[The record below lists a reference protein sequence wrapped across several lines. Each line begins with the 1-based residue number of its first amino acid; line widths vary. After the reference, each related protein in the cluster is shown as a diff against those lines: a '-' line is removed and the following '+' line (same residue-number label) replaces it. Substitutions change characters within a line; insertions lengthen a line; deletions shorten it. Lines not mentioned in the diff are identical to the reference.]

1 MTLIQSLIIKLT
13 EISYLMAKSI
23 FDKVTYQNTKS
34 KQMRGRVDLLSQD
47 VAKELNTYRNFGIF
61 HTYNDIHSIKWDK
74 DGNEIADDR
83 PTGKPGTPGVRS
95 IFNKF
100 SAVITGAKEGGFS
113 ENMSQAMKD
122 LVVSASETRL
132 DWNIPLLDTP
142 ENRARIKSRSGCTV
156 RELVQAS
163 QRGQFGTATYSYS
176 DFMYCKHLG
185 RVPNNYLITV
195 RRYPIPVLDSV
206 KPRGIGK
213 KRKSTK
219 DNGAANHAPVPIGTM
234 VTWFGVSGNNMKDIL
249 KYKYNMSWREL
260 NAQWEDIERQGGDS
274 GVLNG
279 LEAMFNPASR
289 KAWTGGQ
296 SIPALDNMMPSFFNV
311 GQSPYPNPYDASQ
324 QQRNSRV
331 KVYGP
336 IDRVKKAY
344 SRGAEG
350 LDWDHEFN
358 LVFEYELKAYNGIN
372 PRQAMLDLIAS
383 ILSVTYTSG
392 GFWKG
397 GYRGGGAR
405 QSSAFS
411 NMNIFKCHGTFTD
424 FMDALGQ
431 DIRTGTDA
439 WAKKVKSAGGF
450 VEVAK
455 ELLNMVGGMLMGGLL
470 NKLGRPARYFAPAL
484 ISDAPVGLWHIT
496 MGNPNHPIMVMGN
509 MILLDTEIEH
519 SGPLGLDDFP
529 SNLKVTMHFKRGK
542 PRDQYGIENLYMGGE
557 DRIYTSM
564 DKKLADMYKAA
575 QQYKNGNAKTNM
587 SEVPDLTVPDPDSFK
602 QEDLTAYGRLQTMN
616 PDDDNPVTDEN
627 YAKLISEND
636 IKDDSDNDSNSEKK
650 VDAGKEQDGAAQLL
664 KEQRANLDVIHKT
677 MSSYKELQ
685 DMWMYYFGMSDA
697 QNAITSSRES
707 DKGAFAE
714 AKPEEKPKENQS
726 EGDKAKNEASDGGSN
741 SEGDK
746 TKANKS

>member
-1 MTLIQSLIIKLT
+1 
-13 EISYLMAKSI
+13 MAKSI
-23 FDKVTYQNTKS
+23 FDKVTYQTTKS
-34 KQMRGRVDLLSQD
+34 RQMRGRVDLLSQD

-61 HTYNDIHSIKWDK
+61 HTYNDIYAIKWDK
-74 DGNEIADDR
+74 DGNEIHNPD
-83 PTGKPGTPGVRS
+83 PKIGKPGTPGVRS

-100 SAVITGAKEGGFS
+100 SAVITGAKNGFP
-113 ENMSQAMKD
+113 ENMSKAMKE
-122 LVVSASETRL
+122 LVMNASETRI

-142 ENRARIKSRSGCTV
+142 ENREKIRSRSGCTV

-163 QRGQFGTATYSYS
+163 QKGEFGTATYSYS

-206 KPRGIGK
+206 KPRGIGV

-219 DNGAANHAPVPIGTM
+219 ENGAANHAPVPIGTM

-249 KYKYNMSWREL
+249 KYKYNMAWREL

-289 KAWTGGQ
+289 KAWSGGQ
-296 SIPALDNMMPSFFNV
+296 SIPALDNMMPSFFGV
-311 GQSPYPNPYDASQ
+311 GQSPYPNPYDGSQ

-331 KVYGP
+331 HVYGP

-344 SRGAEG
+344 SRGPDG

-383 ILSVTYTSG
+383 ILSVTYTPG

-397 GYRGGGAR
+397 GYKGGGAR

-424 FMDALGQ
+424 FMDALGK
-431 DIRTGTDA
+431 DIHNGTEA
-439 WAKKVKSAGGF
+439 WANKVKSSGGLI
-450 VEVAK
+450 ETAK
-455 ELLNMVGGMLMGGLL
+455 EILNMVGGMLMGGLL

-496 MGNPNHPIMVMGN
+496 MGNPHHPIMVMGN

-519 SGPLGLDDFP
+519 SGPLGIDDFP

-564 DKKLADMYKAA
+564 DKKLADMYKAS
-575 QQYKNGNAKTNM
+575 QQYKNAKVGAQMNKVVDK
-587 SEVPDLTVPDPDSFK
+587 ELPDIDSFK
-602 QEDLTAYGRLQTMN
+602 QEDLTAYGKLQAMH

-627 YAKLISEND
+627 YAKLISERD
-636 IKDDSDNDSNSEKK
+636 IKNESNDGSDSKNNDAS
-650 VDAGKEQDGAAQLL
+650 KESDGNAELL
-664 KEQRANLDVIHKT
+664 KEQRSQLDGIHKT

-685 DMWMYYFGMSDA
+685 DTWMYYFGMSDA

-714 AKPEEKPKENQS
+714 SKPEEKPKDNQS
-726 EGDKAKNEASDGGSN
+726 EGDKAKNET

-746 TKANKS
+746 AKTNKK

>member
-1 MTLIQSLIIKLT
+1 
-13 EISYLMAKSI
+13 
-23 FDKVTYQNTKS
+23 
-34 KQMRGRVDLLSQD
+34 MRGRVDLLSQD

-61 HTYNDIHSIKWDK
+61 HTYNDVHTIKWDK

-83 PTGKPGTPGVRS
+83 KTGKPGTPGVRS

-100 SAVITGAKEGGFS
+100 SSVLTGASAPMS
-113 ENMSQAMKD
+113 ENMSDAMKQ
-122 LVVSASETRL
+122 LVLNASETRIN
-132 DWNIPLLDTP
+132 WNIPLLDTP
-142 ENRARIKSRSGCTV
+142 ENRARIKARSGCTV

-176 DFMYCKHLG
+176 DFMYCKYLG

-195 RRYPIPVLDSV
+195 RRYPVPVLDSV
-206 KPRGIGK
+206 QPRGLGK
-213 KRKSTK
+213 KRKSTD

-249 KYKYNMSWREL
+249 KYRYNMAWEEKK
-260 NAQWEDIERQGGDS
+260 AGWEDIERQGGDS
-274 GVLNG
+274 GILNG

-289 KAWTGGQ
+289 KAWTSGQ
-296 SIPALDNMMPSFFNV
+296 SIPALDNMMPKFFNV
-311 GQSPYPNPYDASQ
+311 GDQSPYPNPYDASQ
-324 QQRNSRV
+324 QQKDKN

-344 SRGAEG
+344 ARGADG
-350 LDWDHEFN
+350 LDWDQEFS

-372 PRQAMLDLIAS
+372 PRQAMLDLLAS
-383 ILSVTYTSG
+383 ILSVTYTTG

-424 FMDALGQ
+424 FMDALGK
-431 DIRTGTDA
+431 DIHNGTEA
-439 WAKKVKSAGGF
+439 WANKVKSSGGIL
-450 VEVAK
+450 ETAK
-455 ELLNMVGGMLMGGLL
+455 EILNMVGGMLIGGLL
-470 NKLGRPARYFAPAL
+470 NKLGRPARYFAPSL

-509 MILLDTEIEH
+509 MILKSTEIEH

-529 SNLKVTMHFKRGK
+529 TNLKVTMQFQRGK

-575 QQYKNGNAKTNM
+575 QQYKQTQGDTQMDKIVDK
-587 SEVPDLTVPDPDSFK
+587 ELPDIDSFNA
-602 QEDLTAYGRLQTMN
+602 EDLAAYNEAQIYPG
-616 PDDDNPVTDEN
+616 
-627 YAKLISEND
+627 K
-636 IKDDSDNDSNSEKK
+636 KDSEKNIQHQL
-650 VDAGKEQDGAAQLL
+650 ADGNVQNASQGADPNHERDGRAELEKQQKDKMAAIQT
-664 KEQRANLDVIHKT
+664 T
-677 MSSYKELQ
+677 MKSHAELA

-697 QNAITSSRES
+697 QTAIISARES
-707 DKGAFAE
+707 DKGAFDA
-714 AKPEEKPKENQS
+714 AKPEEKPKDNQS
-726 EGDKAKNEASDGGSN
+726 ETDKQTTETGQK
-741 SEGDK
+741 
-746 TKANKS
+746 

>member
-1 MTLIQSLIIKLT
+1 
-13 EISYLMAKSI
+13 
-23 FDKVTYQNTKS
+23 
-34 KQMRGRVDLLSQD
+34 MRGRVDLLSQD

-61 HTYNDIHSIKWDK
+61 HTYNDIYSIKWDEK
-74 DGNEIADDR
+74 TGEEIKNEDAK
-83 PTGKPGTPGVRS
+83 GKPGTPGVRS

-100 SAVITGAKEGGFS
+100 SSVLTGAHSAMS
-113 ENMSQAMKD
+113 ENMSEAMKQFV
-122 LVVSASETRL
+122 LNASETRIN
-132 DWNIPLLDTP
+132 WNIPLLDTP
-142 ENRARIKSRSGCTV
+142 ENRARIKARSGCTV

-206 KPRGIGK
+206 QPRGLGK

-219 DNGAANHAPVPIGTM
+219 DNGSANHAPVPIGTM

-249 KYKYNMSWREL
+249 KYNYQMAFEEKT
-260 NAQWEDIERQGGDS
+260 AQWEDIERQGGDS
-274 GVLNG
+274 GLLNG

-289 KAWTGGQ
+289 QAWTSGQ
-296 SIPALDNMMPSFFNV
+296 SIPALDGLMGTHFGSGN
-311 GQSPYPNPYDASQ
+311 SPYPNPYDAANQ
-324 QQRNSRV
+324 QKDKN

-344 SRGAEG
+344 ARGSNG
-350 LDWDHEFN
+350 LDWNHEFT

-372 PRQAMLDLIAS
+372 PRQAMLDLLAS
-383 ILSVTYTSG
+383 ILSVTYTTG

-424 FMDALGQ
+424 FMDALGK
-431 DIRTGTDA
+431 DIHNGTEA
-439 WAKKVKSAGGF
+439 WAKKVKSSGGLL
-450 VEVAK
+450 ETAK
-455 ELLNMVGGMLMGGLL
+455 EILNMVGGMLIGGLL
-470 NKLGRPARYFAPAL
+470 NKLGRPARYFAPSL

-509 MILLDTEIEH
+509 MILKNTEIEH

-529 SNLKVTMHFKRGK
+529 TNLKVTMQFQRGK

-575 QQYKNGNAKTNM
+575 QKYKESNGNTQM
-587 SEVPDLTVPDPDSFK
+587 DEVPDPSVPDIDSFNA
-602 QEDLTAYGRLQTMN
+602 EDVAAYNKSLQIT
-616 PDDDNPVTDEN
+616 PATGQQP
-627 YAKLISEND
+627 SEQNTQQILQD
-636 IKDDSDNDSNSEKK
+636 GNVQNATQGA
-650 VDAGKEQDGAAQLL
+650 DANHEQDGQAKL
-664 KEQRANLDVIHKT
+664 KEEQVAKMAQIKRT
-677 MSSYKELQ
+677 MQSHAELA

-697 QNAITSSRES
+697 QTAIVSARES
-707 DKGAFAE
+707 DKGAFDA
-714 AKPEEKPKENQS
+714 AKPEEKPKDNQS
-726 EGDKAKNEASDGGSN
+726 ETDKQTTETGQK
-741 SEGDK
+741 
-746 TKANKS
+746 